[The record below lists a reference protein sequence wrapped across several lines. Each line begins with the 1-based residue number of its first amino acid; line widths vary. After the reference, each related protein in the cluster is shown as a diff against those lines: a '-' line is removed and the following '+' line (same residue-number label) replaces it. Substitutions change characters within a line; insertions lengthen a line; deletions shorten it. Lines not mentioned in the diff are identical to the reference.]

1 MYDLGAGKDFL
12 NRIQKAQ
19 IIKTTETFDYMKVKD
34 KFYQATIKP
43 VKTQAINLNI
53 CNIEH
58 WKGISIYII

>member
-34 KFYQATIKP
+34 KFYQATLKP

-53 CNIEH
+53 CNIKH
-58 WKGISIYII
+58 